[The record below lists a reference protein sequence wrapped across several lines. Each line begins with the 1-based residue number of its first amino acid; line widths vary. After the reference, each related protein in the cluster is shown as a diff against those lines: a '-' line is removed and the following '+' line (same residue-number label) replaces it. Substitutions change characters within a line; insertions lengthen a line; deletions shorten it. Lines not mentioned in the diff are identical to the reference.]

1 MRAIDDLRPGVC
13 GIVHFPGM
21 PELPEVEL
29 YCRYFAEHALR
40 RRVDKIRVLDARI
53 LGVREPALRR
63 ALVGHE
69 FVGVR
74 RHGKHLFA
82 DAGPS
87 WLHLHFGMSGDLA
100 FYRDAAEVPRFARVI
115 FDFHDGTH
123 LAYDDMRLFGVVDVT
138 SDPDAFIADHRLGP
152 DPLDPEFGL
161 REFRQ
166 IASKKRGAV
175 KSLLM
180 SQDVIAGMGNLYADE
195 TLYRS
200 SIHPRQPVDTLSA
213 AKVKTIFTNMRAIL
227 NEAITF
233 KSRGG
238 DYPGRY
244 LVQHREEGDRCP
256 RCGGTIQRTVVF
268 GRTTYFCA
276 KHQAHLSS

>member
-1 MRAIDDLRPGVC
+1 
-13 GIVHFPGM
+13 M

-29 YCRYFAEHALR
+29 YCRYFADHALG
-40 RRVDKIRVLDARI
+40 RRVAAVRVLDARI
-53 LGVREPALRR
+53 LGVREHVLRR
-63 ALVGHE
+63 ALIGHE
-69 FVGVR
+69 FVDVR

-82 DAGPS
+82 SAGTS

-100 FYRDAAEVPRFARVI
+100 FYRDDADAPRFARVV
-115 FDFHDGTH
+115 FDFEDGNH
-123 LAYDDMRLFGVVDVT
+123 LAYDDMRLFGIVDVT
-138 SDPDAFIADHRLGP
+138 PDPDAFIAEHRLGP
-152 DPLDPEFGL
+152 DPLDSKFRL
-161 REFRQ
+161 RDFRE
-166 IASKKRGAV
+166 IVSKRRGAV

-180 SQDVIAGMGNLYADE
+180 SQEIIAGVGNLYADE

-200 SIHPRQPVDTLSA
+200 SIHPRTSVDTLSDA
-213 AKVKTIFTNMRAIL
+213 AVKTIFTNMGAIL
-227 NEAITF
+227 KEAIAF

-256 RCGGTIQRTVVF
+256 QCGGTIQRTVVF

-276 KHQAHLSS
+276 KHQSLPRRKK

>member
-1 MRAIDDLRPGVC
+1 
-13 GIVHFPGM
+13 M

-29 YCRYFAEHALR
+29 YCRYFAGHALG
-40 RRVDKIRVLDARI
+40 RRVAAVRVLDARI
-53 LGVREPALRR
+53 LAVREHVFRR
-63 ALVGHE
+63 ALIGHE
-69 FVGVR
+69 FAGVR

-82 DAGPS
+82 SAGPS

-100 FYRDAAEVPRFARVI
+100 FYRDEAETPRFARVI
-115 FDFHDGTH
+115 LDFEDGYH
-123 LAYDDMRLFGVVDVT
+123 LAYDDMRLFGVVDLT
-138 SDPDAFIADHRLGP
+138 PDPDAFIAEHRLGP
-152 DPLDPEFGL
+152 DPLDSAFRL
-161 REFRQ
+161 RDFRE
-166 IASKKRGAV
+166 IASKRRGAV

-180 SQDVIAGMGNLYADE
+180 SQEIIAGMGNLYADE

-200 SIHPRQPVDTLSA
+200 SIHPRTSVDTLSDA
-213 AKVKTIFTNMRAIL
+213 EVKTIFTNMRAIL
-227 NEAITF
+227 KEAIAF

-256 RCGGTIQRTVVF
+256 QCGGTIQRTVVF

-276 KHQAHLSS
+276 KHQMTRRGK